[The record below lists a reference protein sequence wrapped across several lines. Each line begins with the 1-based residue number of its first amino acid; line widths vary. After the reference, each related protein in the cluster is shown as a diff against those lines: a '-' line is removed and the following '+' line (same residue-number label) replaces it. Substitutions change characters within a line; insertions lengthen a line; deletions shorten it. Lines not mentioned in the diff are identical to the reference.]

1 MARLPERSEK
11 GRERNRAA
19 LRIRDLQVYYG
30 ESHAIQG
37 VELAL
42 ESGILAIVGRNGMG
56 KTTLC
61 NTIVGLKKARSGSI
75 TVQGREIAH
84 LEPHQIARLGVGY
97 VPQGRRVWRS
107 LSVDEHLRLA
117 ARGGRDALWTV
128 ERIYQVFPRLAERRR
143 NGGGQLSGG
152 EQQMLAISR
161 ALLGNPNLLV
171 MDEPTEGLA
180 PVIVDQ
186 VAAMLQQLA
195 EEGDI
200 AVLLIEQNIGVAAAV
215 SEQVGIMV
223 NGRISRTLPSAELAR
238 DRDLQQRLLGVGRHA
253 EEPEEAPQAS
263 SEIRESV
270 SEIFRVVRRDNEG
283 RPAELAAARG
293 APGNFR
299 TASGPVNR
307 WSLTESEAQRG
318 VRRPPAASAPDE
330 AETEAPTIFRVP
342 MAERFGRT
350 ALVVG
355 TLDTKGRELKFLR
368 EALREAGVRTRMVD
382 LSTSGKPSS
391 GDVTPQEVAS
401 AHPRGL
407 GAVFSGDRG
416 RAVEAMAVAFEHWI
430 TRQRDIGGIIS
441 AGGSGGTSLATA
453 GMRRVPVGVPKVMI
467 STVASGEVSRY
478 VGASDIMMMYSVAD
492 VQGLNIITENV
503 LKNGAHALA
512 GMMAR
517 APSAA
522 ERQAARLHAKPALGI
537 TMFGLTTPCVQ
548 QLTAALQDDYDC
560 LVFHATGTGGRSMEA
575 LADSQLL
582 AGVIDVTT
590 TEVADMLVGG
600 VFAAD
605 ADRFGAFIGQR
616 IPYVG
621 SVGAMDMVNFGPRET
636 VPERFNGRKFV
647 IHNPNVTLMRTT
659 REENAQAGHWI
670 AERLNQMQ
678 GPVRFLLPEGGVS
691 GIDAPGQPFHDPEAD
706 KALFDAVSE
715 HLQQTA
721 QRRLI
726 RVPAHI
732 NDAAFAAALAQ
743 AYREIAQPLRKR
755 A

>member
-1 MARLPERSEK
+1 
-11 GRERNRAA
+11 
-19 LRIRDLQVYYG
+19 
-30 ESHAIQG
+30 
-37 VELAL
+37 
-42 ESGILAIVGRNGMG
+42 
-56 KTTLC
+56 
-61 NTIVGLKKARSGSI
+61 
-75 TVQGREIAH
+75 
-84 LEPHQIARLGVGY
+84 
-97 VPQGRRVWRS
+97 
-107 LSVDEHLRLA
+107 
-117 ARGGRDALWTV
+117 
-128 ERIYQVFPRLAERRR
+128 
-143 NGGGQLSGG
+143 
-152 EQQMLAISR
+152 
-161 ALLGNPNLLV
+161 
-171 MDEPTEGLA
+171 
-180 PVIVDQ
+180 
-186 VAAMLQQLA
+186 
-195 EEGDI
+195 
-200 AVLLIEQNIGVAAAV
+200 
-215 SEQVGIMV
+215 
-223 NGRISRTLPSAELAR
+223 
-238 DRDLQQRLLGVGRHA
+238 
-253 EEPEEAPQAS
+253 
-263 SEIRESV
+263 
-270 SEIFRVVRRDNEG
+270 
-283 RPAELAAARG
+283 
-293 APGNFR
+293 
-299 TASGPVNR
+299 
-307 WSLTESEAQRG
+307 
-318 VRRPPAASAPDE
+318 
-330 AETEAPTIFRVP
+330 

-522 ERQAARLHAKPALGI
+522 ERQAARLRAKPALGI

-605 ADRFGAFIGQR
+605 ADRFGAFIRQR

-706 KALFDAVSE
+706 KALFDAVSD